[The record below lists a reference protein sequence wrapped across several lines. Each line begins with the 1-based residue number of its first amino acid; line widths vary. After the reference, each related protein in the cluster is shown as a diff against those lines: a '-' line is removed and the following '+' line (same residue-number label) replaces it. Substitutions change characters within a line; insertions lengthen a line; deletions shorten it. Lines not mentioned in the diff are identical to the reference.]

1 MFLTIIYIL
10 LQIQSTTPSPTKPI
24 QQPQQN
30 IHSHTLPMYNN
41 TLQQQTLP
49 PVPHNNPN
57 QQHMQYNPEYYQ
69 YQQQQLMLLEEQ
81 NRRLAADRYPQHMVA
96 YPQANMPNNHQ
107 SQHHGNIGR
116 VPEGMVIDPMTGEM
130 VPAGGMR
137 HF

>member
-1 MFLTIIYIL
+1 
-10 LQIQSTTPSPTKPI
+10 
-24 QQPQQN
+24 
-30 IHSHTLPMYNN
+30 MYNN
-41 TLQQQTLP
+41 ILPQQSLP
-49 PVPHNNPN
+49 PATHNNPN

-81 NRRLAADRYPQHMVA
+81 NRRLAADRYSQHMVA
-96 YPQANMPNNHQ
+96 YPQSNMQNNLQHQ
-107 SQHHGNIGR
+107 HQHHANIPR